1 MVASM
6 LAFNP
11 QDRIKTKALYSTL
24 SPYEN
29 EILDLEPFP
38 TQTHNSNIKQ
48 NQAYIPNNQATYSSG
63 YQSGYQGGY
72 QGTSQQH
79 QSYQPNVYNGN
90 QIHIPGNR
98 APSYGRWSY

>member
-1 MVASM
+1 MLASM

-11 QDRIKTKALYSTL
+11 QDRIKSKTLYSTL

-48 NQAYIPNNQATYSSG
+48 NQPYVPNNAQNYSSG
-63 YQSGYQGGY
+63 YQSGYQG
-72 QGTSQQH
+72 TSISQHH
-79 QSYQPNVYNGN
+79 QSYQPAVYNGN

-98 APSYGRWSY
+98 APSYGR